1 MLNEWLGMG
10 RIIAPIE
17 LKKTPSGDS
26 VITFSIACERDY
38 RGQNGERET
47 DFFNVV
53 AWKQTA
59 EMISKFFTKGS
70 LICIKGRLQQRTYT
84 GKDEKKHTIIEIV
97 ADRAY
102 FTGERKETATGE
114 NMSAPEGFETVP
126 DDDSDL
132 PF

>member
-10 RIIAPIE
+10 RVVAPIE
-17 LKKTPSGDS
+17 LKKTPGGES
-26 VITFSIACERDY
+26 VVAFSIACERDY
-38 RGQNGERET
+38 KGASGERET
-47 DFFNVV
+47 DFFNIV
-53 AWKQTA
+53 AWRQTA

-84 GKDEKKHTIIEIV
+84 DKNENKRSVLEIV

-102 FTGERKETATGE
+102 FTGERTE
-114 NMSAPEGFETVP
+114 NGKNGQNSQMQGFESVP
-126 DDDSDL
+126 GDDLDL